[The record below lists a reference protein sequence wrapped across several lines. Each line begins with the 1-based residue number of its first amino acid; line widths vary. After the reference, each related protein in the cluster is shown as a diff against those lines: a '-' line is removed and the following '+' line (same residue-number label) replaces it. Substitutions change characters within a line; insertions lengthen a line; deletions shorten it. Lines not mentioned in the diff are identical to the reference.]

1 MKVSHRVP
9 AGVPASARLDRYLA
23 DALGISRR
31 KLMDAF
37 ETGEVR
43 VDGRRARKGD
53 KVVPG
58 SEITAEV
65 PGEAQPPRAQP
76 ELSLSVLVEAP
87 AFVVVDKPAGVPTH
101 PLEEGESGTLANAL
115 VARFPECAGASED
128 PRECGLAHRLD
139 VETSGA
145 MVAARSREA
154 FRALRASF
162 SGREVE
168 KRYLAL
174 VGGAPGEGGEIDIPI
189 AHHPKNPRRMVAC
202 ALPEDAERLK
212 ARPAVT
218 RYTIVER
225 LGDFALV
232 EAEIPTGVMHQIRV
246 HLSAVGAPVAG
257 DALYGGAQVPGLD
270 RQFLHAARLAFPHPE
285 GGARVEASAPL
296 APELEAVLQSLRKA
310 RAE

>member
-1 MKVSHRVP
+1 MKIAHRVP
-9 AGVPASARLDRYLA
+9 ADVAASARLDRYLA

-37 ETGEVR
+37 EAGEVR

-53 KVVPG
+53 KVVAG
-58 SEITAEV
+58 SEITADV
-65 PGEAQPPRAQP
+65 PGETQPPKAQP
-76 ELSLSVLVEAP
+76 ELPLKVLVEDP
-87 AFVVVDKPAGVPTH
+87 AFLVVDKAAGMPTH
-101 PLEEGESGTLANAL
+101 PLDEGESGTLANAL
-115 VARFPECAGASED
+115 VARYPECGQASED

-145 MVAARSREA
+145 MVAARSREVYL
-154 FRALRASF
+154 ALRASF
-162 SGREVE
+162 SGRDVE

-174 VGGAPGEGGEIDIPI
+174 VGGAPGEGGEIEIPI
-189 AHHPKNPRRMVAC
+189 AHHPKNPRRMLAC
-202 ALPEDAERLK
+202 ALPEDAEALK

-218 RYTIVER
+218 RYKVVER

-257 DALYGGAQVPGLD
+257 DTLYGGAQVPGLN
-270 RQFLHAARLAFPHPE
+270 RQFLHAAKLAFPHPK
-285 GGARVEASAPL
+285 GGSRVEANAPL
-296 APELEAVLQSLRKA
+296 PPELESVLEALRKA
-310 RAE
+310 RG